1 MNSSENR
8 TDISGIQF
16 LRKELWLSSYK
27 ENTELNMDILDNE
40 NDFGYIDE
48 SDKSAKKM
56 SLGTPCG
63 ISVNVNTDTEEILI
77 SIETKFELA
86 SKKNLSNYQ
95 LAFETVINQSFKILN
110 FYDAFYRKDKDKFI
124 VPKEFANEL
133 VYGTVCNA
141 IGIIEA
147 LPKRKQIKKFNL
159 HLGDGLKSTL
169 KHDIICDDEDED
181 KKK

>member
-1 MNSSENR
+1 MNNSENR

-16 LRKELWLSSYK
+16 LRKELWLVSYK
-27 ENTELNMDILDNE
+27 EHADLDMNKLNDE

-48 SDKSAKKM
+48 SDKSAKQM
-56 SLGTPCG
+56 SLRTPCG
-63 ISVNVNTDTEEILI
+63 ISVNVNTDREEILI

-86 SKKNLSNYQ
+86 SKKNLSNFQ
-95 LAFETVINQSFKILN
+95 PIFETVINQSFVIFN
-110 FYDAFYRKDKDKFI
+110 FYDAFYNKDKDKFI

-169 KHDIICDDEDED
+169 KHDIICEDEDE
-181 KKK
+181 KK